1 VANELPVNDHSVGG
15 LYLARYKLPR
25 RWCRP
30 FTCDV
35 TQMIYPWRTGRAVA
49 LPSGPFR
56 STLVFGIWRKK
67 PLEDYNED
75 LEDEQWLGGGFLDTV
90 TVEEISHWSAGPDEA
105 DEQEGPTLDD
115 ESEETPAAH

>member
-1 VANELPVNDHSVGG
+1 
-15 LYLARYKLPR
+15 
-25 RWCRP
+25 
-30 FTCDV
+30 
-35 TQMIYPWRTGRAVA
+35 MA